1 MLFELPFSV
10 ALHKEASPL
19 PLQRKGDN
27 RATQG
32 KFQRNFVMHLK
43 KLSILNFKNYPE
55 AELEFSSHV
64 NCFTGNNGEGKTNV
78 LDAIHYLSFCKS
90 FFNPIDS
97 QNILHEAPFFLIQG
111 LFDTGDKEEEVYCG
125 QKRNQ
130 KKQFKRNKKEYQRL
144 AEHIG
149 LFPLVMISPADS
161 ELITE
166 GSESRRK
173 FIDSVIAQF
182 DREYLE
188 NLIQYNKVLSQR
200 NALLKQ
206 IADIG
211 KFDKDSLEVWD
222 VQLIDY
228 GKKVFEKRK
237 QFIDN
242 FIPIFQKYYE
252 LISGGREQVGIQY
265 VSHLNDAAFADV
277 LAKALNRDKV
287 MEYTTVG
294 IHKDDLEFTINGHPL
309 KKFASQ
315 GQQKS
320 FLIALK
326 LAQFDFIKNIKH
338 VTPILLLDDIYDK
351 LDDLRVKQLMELV
364 SSDHFGQ
371 LFITDT
377 HPQRIVELF
386 KTTDANFKVFK
397 IDNGNA
403 LEIINEE
410 LKIKN

>member
-1 MLFELPFSV
+1 MY
-10 ALHKEASPL
+10 
-19 PLQRKGDN
+19 
-27 RATQG
+27 
-32 KFQRNFVMHLK
+32 LK
-43 KLSILNFKNYPE
+43 KLSILSFKNYSE

-64 NCFTGNNGEGKTNV
+64 NCLTGYNGEGKTNI

-111 LFDTGDKEEEVYCG
+111 LFDVNGTEEDVYCG
-125 QKRNQ
+125 LKRNQ

-144 AEHIG
+144 ADHIG

-182 DREYLE
+182 DRDYLE

-206 IADIG
+206 IGESG
-211 KFDKDSLEVWD
+211 KFDRDSLEIWD
-222 VQLIDY
+222 IQLIEH

-237 QFIDN
+237 QFITD
-242 FIPIFQKYYE
+242 FISIFQKYYE
-252 LISGGREQVGIQY
+252 LISGGREQVGLKYI
-265 VSHLNDAAFADV
+265 SHLNEGNFTDV
-277 LAKALNRDKV
+277 LARALNRDRA

-294 IHKDDLEFTINGHPL
+294 IHKDDLEFTINEYPL
-309 KKFASQ
+309 KKYASQ

-326 LAQFDFIKNIKH
+326 LAQFDFIKNIKE

-364 SSDHFGQ
+364 SSDNFGQ

-377 HPQRIVELF
+377 HLNRLANLF
-386 KTTDANFKVFK
+386 KANNTDIKVFK
-397 IDNGNA
+397 INNGNA
-403 LEIINEE
+403 TEIINEE
-410 LKIKN
+410 LDLKKND

>member
-1 MLFELPFSV
+1 
-10 ALHKEASPL
+10 
-19 PLQRKGDN
+19 
-27 RATQG
+27 
-32 KFQRNFVMHLK
+32 MHLK

-55 AELEFSSHV
+55 AGLVFSPRI
-64 NCFTGNNGEGKTNV
+64 NCFTGNNGEGKTNI

-97 QNILHEAPFFLIQG
+97 QNITHEEPFFLIQG
-111 LFDTGDKEEEVYCG
+111 SYDLNGEEEEIYCG

-130 KKQFKRNKKEYQRL
+130 KKLFKRNKKEYQRL
-144 AEHIG
+144 ADHIG

-182 DREYLE
+182 DHNYLE
-188 NLIQYNKVLSQR
+188 HLISYNKILSHR

-206 IADIG
+206 FGDSG
-211 KFDKDSLEVWD
+211 KFDRDSLSIWD
-222 VQLIDY
+222 DQLIAFAI
-228 GKKVFEKRK
+228 KVHEKRK
-237 QFIDN
+237 TFIN
-242 FIPIFQKYYE
+242 SFIPIFQKYYE
-252 LISGGREQVGIQY
+252 LISGGKEIVSLTY
-265 VSHLNDAAFADV
+265 TSHLNENVFAET
-277 LAKALNRDKV
+277 LEKALNRDRA

-294 IHKDDLEFTINGHPL
+294 IHKDDLEFTINGYPL
-309 KKFASQ
+309 KKYASQ

-326 LAQFDFIKNIKH
+326 LAQFDFIKEMRKI
-338 VTPILLLDDIYDK
+338 TPILLLDDIYDK

-364 SSDHFGQ
+364 SSDNFGQ

-377 HPQRIVELF
+377 HPARLAELF
-386 KTTDANFKVFK
+386 SATDADFKNF
-397 IDNGNA
+397 IIRNNA
-403 LEIINEE
+403 VEEINQFA
-410 LKIKN
+410 N

>member
-1 MLFELPFSV
+1 MY
-10 ALHKEASPL
+10 
-19 PLQRKGDN
+19 
-27 RATQG
+27 
-32 KFQRNFVMHLK
+32 LK
-43 KLSILNFKNYPE
+43 KLSLLNFKNYPE
-55 AELEFSSHV
+55 AELLFSSHI

-90 FFNPIDS
+90 FFNPLDS

-111 LFDTGDKEEEVYCG
+111 SYYSNDKDEEIYCG
-125 QKRNQ
+125 LKRNQ

-144 AEHIG
+144 ADHIG

-166 GSESRRK
+166 GSESSRR

-188 NLIQYNKVLSQR
+188 SLISYNKVLSHR

-206 IADIG
+206 FGDG
-211 KFDKDSLEVWD
+211 RRFDKESLEIWD
-222 VQLIDY
+222 IQLIEH
-228 GKKVFEKRK
+228 GVKGHETRKK
-237 QFIDN
+237 FIN
-242 FIPIFQKYYE
+242 SFIPIFQKYHE
-252 LISGGREQVGIQY
+252 LISGGREQVGIKY
-265 VSHLNDAAFADV
+265 LSHLNEAPFAEV
-277 LAKALNRDKV
+277 LEKALNRDRTI
-287 MEYTTVG
+287 EYTTVG
-294 IHKDDLEFTINGHPL
+294 IHKDDLEFTINGFSL
-309 KKFASQ
+309 KKYASQ

-326 LAQFDFIKNIKH
+326 LAQFDFIKSIKK

-364 SSDHFGQ
+364 CSDNFGQ

-377 HPQRIVELF
+377 HLSRLSDLF
-386 KTTDANFKVFK
+386 KATNADFKVFK
-397 IDNGNA
+397 INNGDA
-403 LEIINEE
+403 SEIKNEE
-410 LKIKN
+410 LTKA